1 MKIRSGFRSSIKSEI
16 SERERERKKIEK
28 KGERK
33 GKRKTKEKSGRGVTM
48 KKKKKNKAD
57 DSRQLWSISIFN
69 VDDSFCPRNWKFG
82 LRPPLCRA
90 SFDRR
95 GLIRP
100 EIREGRPF
108 VRGPRSLFRQVARN
122 RRGEGEG
129 RTRRRKKRRS
139 LARWLPMKSR
149 NRLRGSTL
157 TGTREKKKKYRTF
170 EISRKKWWKRT
181 VWLLSDLY
189 YLYFALFVSWF
200 FRFSFFPLKSIF
212 VVER

>member
-1 MKIRSGFRSSIKSEI
+1 MKIRSGFRSSIKSGI
-16 SERERERKKIEK
+16 SEKEREKKIEK

-33 GKRKTKEKSGRGVTM
+33 GKRKTKGKSGRGVTM

-157 TGTREKKKKYRTF
+157 TGTREKKKKNIGRSRFRGKNGENVPSGFYRTF
-170 EISRKKWWKRT
+170 T
-181 VWLLSDLY
+181 T
-189 YLYFALFVSWF
+189 YFALFVSWF

>member
-1 MKIRSGFRSSIKSEI
+1 MENKISTNEISSSSISSNRIIEWKSVADFERAFVDKKRNQRK
-16 SERERERKKIEK
+16 REREKIEK

-33 GKRKTKEKSGRGVTM
+33 GKRKTKGKSGRGVTM

-157 TGTREKKKKYRTF
+157 TGTREREKK
-170 EISRKKWWKRT
+170 I
-181 VWLLSDLY
+181 
-189 YLYFALFVSWF
+189 
-200 FRFSFFPLKSIF
+200 
-212 VVER
+212 

>member
-1 MKIRSGFRSSIKSEI
+1 MKIRSGFRSSIKSGI

-48 KKKKKNKAD
+48 KKKKKIKQTIAGNFDLFRFSTSMIPFVRETENSVFA
-57 DSRQLWSISIFN
+57 
-69 VDDSFCPRNWKFG
+69 
-82 LRPPLCRA
+82 PPLCRA

-139 LARWLPMKSR
+139 LAR
-149 NRLRGSTL
+149 
-157 TGTREKKKKYRTF
+157 
-170 EISRKKWWKRT
+170 
-181 VWLLSDLY
+181 
-189 YLYFALFVSWF
+189 
-200 FRFSFFPLKSIF
+200 
-212 VVER
+212 